1 MIEQFDRLNSH
12 FLNRENGRL
21 IRMRLEDDLTSI
33 AAAEDG
39 DPDIG
44 LDGRT
49 DAGFAMRKYFD
60 QIEVAT
66 VPDEPPPIEAL

>member
-12 FLNRENGRL
+12 FLNRENERL
-21 IRMRLEDDLTSI
+21 IRQQLEDDLTSV

-39 DPDIG
+39 DPDPG

-49 DAGFAMRKYFD
+49 DAGFAMRKYLE

-66 VPDEPPPIEAL
+66 VPDEPPPIEEL